1 MYTVFIGSN
10 AIDEYYDC
18 SNYPREGDKAMVR
31 YQGSYAGGMVA
42 NSACIFAATGEVALM
57 IDQIGLTTSD
67 ELILSDLVIHGVDT
81 AAITRSPTTQG
92 YRCHIYRTKKESTIY
107 VIEGHK
113 ECYRLNEQQ
122 LNYIENAK
130 AIYSTVHELRN
141 LINLPELMS
150 LIRVKKNILMLD
162 VEDNAYESFEK
173 DQAIFNQASILSFS
187 ESGFNKMKAEL
198 GADTIKI
205 LLNNE
210 EKKILITRGGKGAEL
225 HTLAGQIIQDARPAE
240 VVDTTGAGDT
250 FNAIFLYGRIK
261 EMDDCEA
268 LENAIQFSSKA
279 TECIGP
285 RGCIEEIKKAFR

>member
-18 SNYPREGDKAMVR
+18 SNYPREGDKAMVN

-57 IDQIGLTTSD
+57 IDQIGMTTSD
-67 ELILSDLVIHGVDT
+67 ELILRDLEYHGVDT

-92 YRCHIYRTKKESTIY
+92 YRCHIYRTKKESTIF
-107 VIEGHK
+107 VVEGQK
-113 ECYRLNEQQ
+113 EKYRLNEQQ
-122 LNYIENAK
+122 LNYIESAK
-130 AIYSTVHELRN
+130 AIYSTVHELQN
-141 LINLPELMS
+141 LLNLPELMS
-150 LIRVKKNILMLD
+150 LIRVRKTILMLD

-173 DQAIFNQASILSFS
+173 DYAIFDQASILSFS

-198 GADTIKI
+198 GDQTIQR

-210 EKKILITRGGKGAEL
+210 EKKVLITRGGKGAEL
-225 HTLAGQIIQDARPAE
+225 HTLAGPVVQEARPAD
-240 VVDTTGAGDT
+240 VADTTGAGDT

-261 EMDDCEA
+261 GMDDRQA

-279 TECIGP
+279 TEYIGP

>member
-18 SNYPREGDKAMVR
+18 SNYPREGDKAMVN

-42 NSACIFAATGEVALM
+42 NSACIFAATGEGALM
-57 IDQIGLTTSD
+57 IDQIGMTTSD
-67 ELILSDLVIHGVDT
+67 ELILRDLEYHGVDT

-92 YRCHIYRTKKESTIY
+92 YRCHIYRTKKESTIF
-107 VIEGHK
+107 VVEGQK
-113 ECYRLNEQQ
+113 EKYRLNEQQ
-122 LNYIENAK
+122 LNYIESAK
-130 AIYSTVHELRN
+130 AIYSTVHELQN
-141 LINLPELMS
+141 LLNLPELMS
-150 LIRVKKNILMLD
+150 LIRVRKTILMLD

-173 DQAIFNQASILSFS
+173 DYAIFDQASILSFS

-198 GADTIKI
+198 GDQTIQR

-210 EKKILITRGGKGAEL
+210 EKKVLITRGGKGAEL
-225 HTLAGQIIQDARPAE
+225 HTLAGPVVQEARPAD
-240 VVDTTGAGDT
+240 VADTTGAGDT

-261 EMDDCEA
+261 EMDDRQA

>member
-18 SNYPREGDKAMVR
+18 SNYPREGDKAMVN

-57 IDQIGLTTSD
+57 IDQIGMTTSD
-67 ELILSDLVIHGVDT
+67 ELILRDLEFHGVDT

-92 YRCHIYRTKKESTIY
+92 YRCHIYRTKKESTIF
-107 VIEGHK
+107 VVEGQK
-113 ECYRLNEQQ
+113 ERYRLNEQQ
-122 LNYIENAK
+122 LNYIENAN

-162 VEDNAYESFEK
+162 VEDNAYDTFENDQVIF
-173 DQAIFNQASILSFS
+173 DQATLLSFS

-198 GADTIKI
+198 GDRTIQR
-205 LLNNE
+205 LLNNKT
-210 EKKILITRGGKGAEL
+210 KKVLITRGGKGAEL
-225 HTLAGQIIQDARPAE
+225 HTLAGTIMQDARPAD
-240 VVDTTGAGDT
+240 VADTTGAGDT
-250 FNAIFLYGRIK
+250 FNAIFLYGKIK
-261 EMDDCEA
+261 GMDDRQA